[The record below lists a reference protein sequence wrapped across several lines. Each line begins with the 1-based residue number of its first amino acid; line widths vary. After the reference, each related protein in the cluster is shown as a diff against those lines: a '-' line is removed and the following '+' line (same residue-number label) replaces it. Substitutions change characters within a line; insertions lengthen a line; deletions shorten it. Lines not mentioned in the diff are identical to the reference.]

1 MTWSW
6 KLVAQILAGVGAL
19 GMTGATVFGAD
30 SASKP
35 RVVHLA
41 PVLHHRTES
50 TSTSTTTTSSPAADL
65 GSGSAGGFAGTSGG
79 ADATSGAATGTDAAS
94 GTVPASDPG
103 PPPTV
108 PESEFPVALPIS
120 GVLVVGAGAGVMA
133 WSRRRRR
140 EGTRR

>member
-6 KLVAQILAGVGAL
+6 KLLAQILAGVGAL
-19 GMTGATVFGAD
+19 GITGLTVFGAD

-35 RVVHLA
+35 RPVHIAPVVHDRSA
-41 PVLHHRTES
+41 
-50 TSTSTTTTSSPAADL
+50 STSTTSTAPPAADL
-65 GSGSAGGFAGTSGG
+65 GSGSAGGFTGGSGGVGATSGG
-79 ADATSGAATGTDAAS
+79 GAGTDTAS
-94 GTVPASDPG
+94 GSVPATDSG

-120 GVLVVGAGAGVMA
+120 GVIVMGAGVGVMA

-140 EGTRR
+140 EGTPP